1 MTPIIAILIF
11 TIVIIIGALY
21 YVRDITNKVTAKY
34 FELKDLVSESEAKI
48 DNARASLQEK
58 IEEFRRE
65 IKEAEA
71 RINNVKEETTKRIE
85 GFDKRLSHLEKEFK
99 EIKGKM
105 NILERLYDKVKEL
118 SESINSIEPDK
129 LREDVKESVKSEIL
143 EELRE
148 EIENFEEMLEKKKD
162 EELKEFL
169 DILTISIDLPPERVK
184 DGLMQAKLGLL
195 SLRDISKVYVLTGK
209 GVEEFEKLKENLVE
223 LLKEIRKLAVIAVP
237 EDDVYSELTSV
248 IVGLRRLRLPMEEDG
263 KELPPEKSFIRI
275 HNQIYD
281 LTSKL
286 DSIAEKVEGPIPVT
300 PIEKEF
306 YEKLKIQF
314 ENLKKL
320 EKQVQELLATLG
332 GDIEEEDRKEKKL
345 DEIKKILEDLG
356 L

>member
-184 DGLMQAKLGLL
+184 MG
-195 SLRDISKVYVLTGK
+195 
-209 GVEEFEKLKENLVE
+209 
-223 LLKEIRKLAVIAVP
+223 
-237 EDDVYSELTSV
+237 
-248 IVGLRRLRLPMEEDG
+248 
-263 KELPPEKSFIRI
+263 
-275 HNQIYD
+275 
-281 LTSKL
+281 
-286 DSIAEKVEGPIPVT
+286 
-300 PIEKEF
+300 
-306 YEKLKIQF
+306 
-314 ENLKKL
+314 
-320 EKQVQELLATLG
+320 
-332 GDIEEEDRKEKKL
+332 
-345 DEIKKILEDLG
+345 
-356 L
+356 